1 MIRVGPA
8 GWSYKDWNGIVY
20 PAPKPRGFDPLA
32 YLARYFDTIEINSTY
47 YRPATR
53 EAAKAWAERVGE
65 NPDFKFA
72 VKLWQRFTHERDEA
86 WTRSEVALVRQALD
100 ALQRR
105 DRLGAVLVQFP
116 WSFRRTDENRQWLD
130 DVTRAFRAFPLVVE
144 VRHASWD
151 VPEYF
156 DELAERGVGF
166 VNIDQPLF
174 KRSIKP
180 SARATAPVGYVR
192 VHGRNYREWFRKDA
206 GVEARYDYLYSKKEL
221 APWAERAA
229 EVDNAAKETYVVTNN
244 HFKGKA
250 VANALMLE
258 AMVRGEKVAAP
269 TTVVDEYPGALR
281 GLVVRD
287 RGGAP

>member
-1 MIRVGPA
+1 MIRIGPA
-8 GWSYKDWNGIVY
+8 GWSYTDWNGIVY

-53 EAAKAWAERVGE
+53 EAAKAWAERVGD

-72 VKLWQRFTHERDEA
+72 VKLWKRFTHERDEA
-86 WTRSEVALVRQALD
+86 WTRSELALVRQALD
-100 ALQRR
+100 ALRR
-105 DRLGAVLVQFP
+105 RGRLGAVLAQFP

-130 DVTRAFRAFPLVVE
+130 DVTRALRAYPLVVE
-144 VRHASWD
+144 VRHESWD

-156 DELAERGVGF
+156 DELADRGVGF

-221 APWAERAA
+221 APWAERAV
-229 EVDNAAKETYVVTNN
+229 EVDNAANETYVVTNN

-258 AMVRGEKVAAP
+258 AMVRGEKVPAP
-269 TTVVDEYPGALR
+269 TTVVDEYRGPLR
-281 GLVVRD
+281 GLVRRD
-287 RGGAP
+287 ES